1 MHGNPENA
9 WEFPLFFTIKNVKYL
24 TDFIKR
30 KAYLIFLNH
39 LGIMGKRHSKYWF
52 RIPELFLKL
61 FRESWIF
68 GIGIF
73 RIQDYWN
80 FRDWDVRVQDFRTSE
95 FCGIPGFSG
104 MTHVFKIRI
113 VGADWLGYC
122 VLKQNIEMP
131 RMRPGIRL
139 EMFGFRQKSFIFCTP
154 LLKTWQPVSPYPGDF
169 SDPIH

>member
-68 GIGIF
+68 GIWIF

-80 FRDWDVRVQDFRTSE
+80 FWDWDVRDSGFLNFRILRDSR
-95 FCGIPGFSG
+95 FFGNDPYFQNKNSG
-104 MTHVFKIRI
+104 CRLTGLLCSKTKYWNAPYNTWYKTRNV
-113 VGADWLGYC
+113 WL
-122 VLKQNIEMP
+122 
-131 RMRPGIRL
+131 
-139 EMFGFRQKSFIFCTP
+139 
-154 LLKTWQPVSPYPGDF
+154 
-169 SDPIH
+169 